1 VSLIEAL
8 DKMSRI
14 FLSLLLVATTVSG
27 VFAQIFD
34 PVEWEYEVK
43 RISESEAELTFIA
56 SIESGWHL
64 YAQKIEGDGPIPT
77 SFTFQDLDG
86 AELVGDVSEEEGHT
100 EMDPNFGIELKYFS
114 DEAKFVQK
122 VKVSGTATTI
132 RGELEF
138 MVCNDERC
146 LPPDYLPFEFKVP
159 AVAIGDVTPSEQDHG
174 ESQIF
179 EPVTWSFA
187 YKDLGNGEYE
197 LQFNAVIE
205 EYWHVYSMHL
215 PEETMTV
222 STLFEYDSLKGIEL
236 IGKVVEPEPITKF
249 DPVNEEELS
258 WFENEVTFTQKIRLS
273 GPAGYVKG
281 AVNFMACDDEKC
293 LAPEWIDFELN
304 ISGEV
309 VEESATADDS
319 QSTGGNNKSYWR
331 VFFLAFFSGLGALLT
346 PCVFPM
352 IPLTVSF
359 FTKQSKNKL
368 KGRINAVIYGL
379 FILGIYFSL
388 SLPFHVLEGVDPD
401 IFNQIATN
409 FWLNMVLGVVFII
422 FAISFFGAFELTL
435 PSSWINKADKASD
448 VGGIVGIFF
457 MAITLVLVSFTCTGP
472 ILGGL
477 LGATLSSA
485 GGEAANMLSVG
496 MLGFGLAFG
505 LPFGLFAFF
514 PGWLNSLPKSGGW
527 LNTVKVVFGFL
538 ELAFAFKF
546 LSNADLVMQTGILK
560 REIFIAIWIAVFLM
574 LSLYLFK
581 LIRFEHDDDDTK
593 MSIPRALIGAL
604 TLTFTIY
611 LVPGLWGAPLKI
623 ISGFPPPNFYSEA
636 PGGFGGSAVTTAAPT
651 LNKDGNIVGD
661 PEHCPHGLSCFHDYE
676 EGMAYAKES
685 GKPVLL
691 DFTGWACVNCRKM
704 EEQVWSDPRVL
715 NRLSN
720 EYVLISLYVDEKA
733 ELPEEEQI
741 EVKIGE
747 KTRKLRTVGNR
758 WSYFQANRF
767 GNNSQPYYVV
777 LDHEENQLGDPAS
790 YDPDIEKYVNWL
802 DAGISAFEASK

>member
-1 VSLIEAL
+1 
-8 DKMSRI
+8 
-14 FLSLLLVATTVSG
+14 
-27 VFAQIFD
+27 
-34 PVEWEYEVK
+34 
-43 RISESEAELTFIA
+43 
-56 SIESGWHL
+56 
-64 YAQKIEGDGPIPT
+64 
-77 SFTFQDLDG
+77 
-86 AELVGDVSEEEGHT
+86 
-100 EMDPNFGIELKYFS
+100 
-114 DEAKFVQK
+114 
-122 VKVSGTATTI
+122 
-132 RGELEF
+132 
-138 MVCNDERC
+138 
-146 LPPDYLPFEFKVP
+146 
-159 AVAIGDVTPSEQDHG
+159 
-174 ESQIF
+174 
-179 EPVTWSFA
+179 
-187 YKDLGNGEYE
+187 
-197 LQFNAVIE
+197 
-205 EYWHVYSMHL
+205 
-215 PEETMTV
+215 
-222 STLFEYDSLKGIEL
+222 
-236 IGKVVEPEPITKF
+236 
-249 DPVNEEELS
+249 
-258 WFENEVTFTQKIRLS
+258 
-273 GPAGYVKG
+273 
-281 AVNFMACDDEKC
+281 
-293 LAPEWIDFELN
+293 
-304 ISGEV
+304 
-309 VEESATADDS
+309 
-319 QSTGGNNKSYWR
+319 
-331 VFFLAFFSGLGALLT
+331 
-346 PCVFPM
+346 
-352 IPLTVSF
+352 
-359 FTKQSKNKL
+359 
-368 KGRINAVIYGL
+368 L

-715 NRLSN
+715 DRLSN

-733 ELPEEEQI
+733 ELPKEEQI

-802 DAGISAFEASK
+802 DAGISAFEAGN

>member
-1 VSLIEAL
+1 
-8 DKMSRI
+8 MSRI
-14 FLSLLLVATTVSG
+14 FLSLLLVATTFSG
-27 VFAQIFD
+27 AFAQIFD
-34 PVEWEYEVK
+34 PVDWKFEVK
-43 RISESEAELTFIA
+43 RLSQTEAELTFVA

-64 YAQKIEGDGPIPT
+64 YAQEIDGDGPIPT
-77 SFTFQDLDG
+77 SFTFQELGG
-86 AELVGDVSEEEGHT
+86 AALVGKVSEGKGHS
-100 EMDPNFGIELKYFS
+100 EMDPNFGIELKFFS

-122 VKVSGTATTI
+122 VKVSGSATKI
-132 RGELEF
+132 SGELEF

-159 AVAIGDVTPSEQDHG
+159 AAATGDITPSEQDHG

-179 EPVTWSFA
+179 EPVTWKFA
-187 YKDLGNGEYE
+187 HKDLGNGEYE
-197 LQFNAVIE
+197 LQFSASIE
-205 EYWHVYSMHL
+205 EHWHVYSMHL

-222 STLFEYDSLKGIEL
+222 STTFEYDSLKGVEL
-236 IGKVVEPEPITKF
+236 VGDVVEPEPITKF
-249 DPVNEEELS
+249 DPVNQEELS
-258 WFENEVTFTQKIRLS
+258 WFENEVTFIQKIRLTE
-273 GPAGYVKG
+273 PDGYVKG

-293 LAPEWIDFELN
+293 LAPEWVDFEFSV
-304 ISGEV
+304 SGEV
-309 VEESATADDS
+309 AEEAVSSNSEDDK
-319 QSTGGNNKSYWR
+319 GDKKSYWR

-560 REIFIAIWIAVFLM
+560 REIFIAIWIAVFAM

-581 LIRFEHDDDDTK
+581 LIRFEHDDDDNK

-611 LVPGLWGAPLKI
+611 LIPGLWGAPLKI

-636 PGGFGGSAVTTAAPT
+636 PGGFGGSAKHSATAT
-651 LNKDGNIVGD
+651 LTKDGKIVGD

-676 EGMAYAKES
+676 EGLAHAKES

-715 NRLSN
+715 KRLTD

-733 ELPEEEQI
+733 KLPEEEQI
-741 EVKIGE
+741 EVQIGE
-747 KTRKLRTVGNR
+747 KTRKLRTVGNK

-777 LDHEENQLGDPAS
+777 LDHNEKQLGEPAS
-790 YDPDIEKYVNWL
+790 YDPDIEKYVKWL
-802 DAGISAFEASK
+802 DDGISAFEATK